1 MFTSVRVFDL
11 AWVNVFPIEMSNV
24 NSFIWIHW
32 ILDEQCRRFDDV
44 FGVEDGDVF
53 VVCVEFVHFVFSFI
67 RQLSVIGSERLAS
80 TKKQHVLWE
89 PRLKNISSTR

>member
-24 NSFIWIHW
+24 DSFIWIHW

-44 FGVEDGDVF
+44 FGVENGDVF
-53 VVCVEFVHFVFSFI
+53 VVCVEFVHFVFFLCKAIISKTIEDVHFPSLIFI
-67 RQLSVIGSERLAS
+67 LRLSEQESRL
-80 TKKQHVLWE
+80 L
-89 PRLKNISSTR
+89 I